1 MFLHI
6 SNLISF
12 MKSSNA
18 RSIRNAL
25 DRARMRQANRNFDN
39 SGRLLTK
46 ADLVTIL
53 EQDIT
58 KSSIF
63 SLN

>member
-1 MFLHI
+1 
-6 SNLISF
+6 